1 VQIDVKLKTIYIGF
15 GIFGSFL
22 PPLGLF
28 SKTNSFSYL
37 YVKNTWFWQIKMSFK
52 TSFDQK
58 PETPSFSHNQISPPQ
73 ESSFCNKRVL
83 IKNQVY

>member
-37 YVKNTWFWQIKMSFK
+37 YVKTLGFGKSK
-52 TSFDQK
+52 CLSK
-58 PETPSFSHNQISPPQ
+58 L
-73 ESSFCNKRVL
+73 VL
-83 IKNQVY
+83 IKSQKLPLFPIIRFLPHKRVVFAIRGF